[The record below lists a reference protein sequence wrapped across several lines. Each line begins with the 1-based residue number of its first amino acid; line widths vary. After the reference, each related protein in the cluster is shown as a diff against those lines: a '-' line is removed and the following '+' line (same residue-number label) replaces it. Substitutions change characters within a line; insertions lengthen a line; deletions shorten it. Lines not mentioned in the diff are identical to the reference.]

1 MCKLTVAPSSGFTV
15 NAVAFV
21 QGDET
26 QGSELTVTSPQA
38 DKTYTCRVTQNAD
51 DKDTA
56 DTSVTLNVYGTY
68 L

>member
-1 MCKLTVAPSSGFTV
+1 MAPSSGFSV
-15 NAVAFV
+15 KAVAFV
-21 QGDET
+21 NDDET

-38 DKTYTCRVTQNAD
+38 DKTYTCRVTQNGASD
-51 DKDTA
+51 DTA